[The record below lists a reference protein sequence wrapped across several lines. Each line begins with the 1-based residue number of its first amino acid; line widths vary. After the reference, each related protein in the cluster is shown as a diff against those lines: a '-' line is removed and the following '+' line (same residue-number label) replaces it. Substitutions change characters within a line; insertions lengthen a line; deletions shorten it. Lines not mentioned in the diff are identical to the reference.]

1 MGPGAIKREEVL
13 LLSFHFPAF
22 YSIFYYLLLFPF
34 SISYLLHLFS
44 FFSITSHSIRI
55 LPLCFQAGC
64 CRRRLNL
71 ALGFRSTLRQSQPN
85 KAGLKCPSA
94 RTYVRVYVL
103 PSTESFFDFNEIWLV
118 GRDR

>member
-44 FFSITSHSIRI
+44 FFPSLHILSEYSHSVSR
-55 LPLCFQAGC
+55 PD
-64 CRRRLNL
+64 
-71 ALGFRSTLRQSQPN
+71 
-85 KAGLKCPSA
+85 
-94 RTYVRVYVL
+94 V
-103 PSTESFFDFNEIWLV
+103 V
-118 GRDR
+118 GGD